1 MPNKRGELVGLDE
14 RIYQDAN
21 AEQNSNLDA
30 DHQDRQPV
38 TLQLCVH
45 RVLAAKGGSRPGAG
59 RPKRSAQLLKLAG
72 VTRADR
78 LRSEPPSVNTQRRK
92 HDIAP
97 EYVNVSAL
105 CGELH
110 RMI

>member
-1 MPNKRGELVGLDE
+1 
-14 RIYQDAN
+14 
-21 AEQNSNLDA
+21 
-30 DHQDRQPV
+30 
-38 TLQLCVH
+38 
-45 RVLAAKGGSRPGAG
+45 
-59 RPKRSAQLLKLAG
+59 LLKLAG

-110 RMI
+110 RMITDPEGRGAAPLGSLLREYRSQVNFLATLVTLLERLEANEPVPVPRTRWDEL